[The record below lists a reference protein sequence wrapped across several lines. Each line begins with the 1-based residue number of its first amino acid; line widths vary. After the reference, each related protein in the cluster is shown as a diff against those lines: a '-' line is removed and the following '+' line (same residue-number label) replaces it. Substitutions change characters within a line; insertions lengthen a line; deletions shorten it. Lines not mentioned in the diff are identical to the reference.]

1 MTGSLRPSATPL
13 NNVHL
18 ANIEHLLR
26 VVSTLNIRRRDFV
39 QNHYQEAGR
48 QFDPT
53 LAFLEALGWLAGD
66 TAEVAL
72 TAAGTQAVNKLADH
86 SAFKASLVS
95 AIIASSHRRMVA
107 GYLRQ
112 FKRVGRD
119 IIYRPSLEIRLH
131 ESSIRNLLME
141 LGVVSYRAADDHYL
155 VEDLGIDLLVWSYAE
170 LSISKRQFQ
179 MKSTRNEEIGHAAE
193 LTVFAYERTRVGPT
207 WESQIEHTSATRPF
221 ACYDIKSIS
230 VLDQSVVSRYIEVKA
245 VPRSSYQFYW
255 TASEVEAARIL
266 GSSYFLYLLPFGAN
280 GSFDLGDLLIVADP
294 IQTVYENQAS
304 WDIEE
309 NIIVCRRRT

>member
-1 MTGSLRPSATPL
+1 MIGSLAPNATPF

-39 QNHYQEAGR
+39 QNHYQQTGR
-48 QFDPT
+48 QFGPT
-53 LAFLEALGWLAGD
+53 LAFLETLGWLAND
-66 TAEVAL
+66 AEDVAL
-72 TAAGTQAVNKLADH
+72 TAAGTQAVIKLADP
-86 SAFKASLVS
+86 SAFKASLIS
-95 AIIASSHRRMVA
+95 AIIASPHRRIVA

-112 FKRVGRD
+112 FKRVGSD
-119 IIYRPSLEIRLH
+119 IIYRPSLEIRLY

-141 LGVVSYRAADDHYL
+141 LGVVTYRAADDHYL

-179 MKSTRNEEIGHAAE
+179 VKSTGNEEIGRAAE
-193 LTVFAYERTRVGPT
+193 LTVLAYEQTRVGPT
-207 WESQIEHTSATRPF
+207 WESQVEHISATRPF

-230 VLDQSVVSRYIEVKA
+230 VVDQGVVTRYIEVKA

-280 GSFDLGDLLIVADP
+280 GSFDLDNLLIVADP
-294 IQTVYENQAS
+294 IQAVYENKAS

-309 NIIVCRRRT
+309 NIIVCRRRA